1 MTRSWRLSGWPA
13 ALLAGI
19 GLAGCAA
26 QTDFSG
32 VATSPVTM
40 VCDGGKSFTVA
51 YANGFETAVVE
62 ADGRRFE
69 LQKARSTIGMNPT
82 PGMGLNATQGVD
94 PTRGFGRD
102 FGSPQFQT
110 TSPGVERGGGGP
122 SVTTAGTTGVR
133 YIGDDAY
140 YLSRNQA
147 AALEIGDQIFSNCA
161 VERT

>member
-1 MTRSWRLSGWPA
+1 
-13 ALLAGI
+13 LAGI

-26 QTDFSG
+26 QTEYSG
-32 VATSPVTM
+32 VTTSPVTM

-51 YANGFETAVVE
+51 YSNAFETAVVE

-69 LQKARSTIGMNPT
+69 LQKVRTTMGMSPT
-82 PGMGLNATQGVD
+82 PGMGMSPTTGVD

-122 SVTTAGTTGVR
+122 SVSTAGTTGVR
-133 YIGDDAY
+133 YIGDEAY

-147 AALEIGDQIFSNCA
+147 AALEIGDEIFSNCA
-161 VERT
+161 VGRT

>member
-32 VATSPVTM
+32 V
-40 VCDGGKSFTVA
+40 
-51 YANGFETAVVE
+51 VE

-82 PGMGLNATQGVD
+82 PGMGLNATPGVD